1 VNPVFLQNGKV
12 ARKKTTVY
20 LEEDL
25 LRKAKVAAARAGKH
39 DYEVIEAALQ
49 RYLGLEVIDRVWAR
63 NALQPLDP
71 DAALALAYDEL
82 RAMRE
87 GRRSSQ

>member
-1 VNPVFLQNGKV
+1 M

-20 LEEDL
+20 LDEGL

-49 RYLGLEVIDRVWAR
+49 RYLGLEAADRVWAR
-63 NALQPLDP
+63 NAAEPLDP
-71 DAALALAYDEL
+71 DEALALAYDEL
-82 RAMRE
+82 RAMRAE
-87 GRRSSQ
+87 RQTSE